1 MVSMWGCCSSC
12 SAAVDMCP
20 NPRTWVGCDRQWI
33 VLKEQVSDLAR
44 GGRAPWTRTERLR
57 FRLRHV
63 PQRDTDRSLSNL
75 GRVITSCRNGKR
87 SVVAVA
93 VAETAPAG
101 VVTEP
106 GMKGLLVSAEARE
119 IYLCLRAYLL
129 GPDA

>member
-1 MVSMWGCCSSC
+1 V
-12 SAAVDMCP
+12 P
-20 NPRTWVGCDRQWI
+20 ET
-33 VLKEQVSDLAR
+33 
-44 GGRAPWTRTERLR
+44 GR
-57 FRLRHV
+57 
-63 PQRDTDRSLSNL
+63 
-75 GRVITSCRNGKR
+75 R

-101 VVTEP
+101 VVTKP